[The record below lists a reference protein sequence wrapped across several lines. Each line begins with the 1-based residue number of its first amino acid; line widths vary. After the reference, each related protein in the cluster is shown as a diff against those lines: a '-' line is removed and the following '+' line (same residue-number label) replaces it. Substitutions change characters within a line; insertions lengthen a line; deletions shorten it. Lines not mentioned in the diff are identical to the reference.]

1 MQTGV
6 YTQLYDL
13 LASLLSSLPDY
24 LKYFFYLPIYV
35 QQILLTLIIAF
46 GLPKLL
52 DLIDKLKVR
61 KKEFD
66 DRL

>member
-13 LASLLSSLPDY
+13 LVSLLSSLPDY

-35 QQILLTLIIAF
+35 QQILLTLIIGF

-52 DLIDKLKVR
+52 DL
-61 KKEFD
+61 
-66 DRL
+66 RL